1 MEGPGRHGDTR
12 KKNTVTISTNK
23 NMGIEKI
30 LKDLKIPTKKRG
42 FDQENRIELGI
53 AKHKQLEPW

>member
-1 MEGPGRHGDTR
+1 
-12 KKNTVTISTNK
+12 VTISTNK

-30 LKDLKIPTKKRG
+30 LTDLKIPTKKRG